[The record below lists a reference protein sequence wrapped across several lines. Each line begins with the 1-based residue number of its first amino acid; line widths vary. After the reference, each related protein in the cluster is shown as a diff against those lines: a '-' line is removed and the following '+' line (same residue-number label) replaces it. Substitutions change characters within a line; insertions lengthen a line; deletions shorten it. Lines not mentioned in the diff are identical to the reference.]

1 MNISR
6 KLQPFIFSI
15 LSLFLVLNS
24 ACAQKSSKTT
34 IVSGKVIG
42 LNVGTAKLVGVYADQ
57 NFLAD
62 TAKLQSDGSFKFER
76 KEGYADGF
84 YYMLLPN
91 QQNFQIIIAD
101 GENPVFETSM
111 EGLVNEMHV
120 KQSKEN
126 SLFYEVLKYQL
137 DLEKKFD
144 VLAQQVKAVGAGS
157 PEAEDLKKKQQ
168 KLLDERDAKLAE
180 LWKNNPASFAMKFKM
195 AGQNPKLRIT
205 NKPDGSLDS
214 AATLNNYR
222 TDWWN
227 DVDFNDSRFC
237 NTPVFFNKM
246 KKYIL
251 ELTPQNN
258 DSIIASADKII
269 DKTINNKELFKLCLS
284 WIAFTYKPAS
294 TTYMDGEAIYSH
306 LVNKYYTKE
315 KVYWET
321 PEDIAGLHK
330 TANQMTASVMGAIG
344 QNVTA
349 EDKNGVKRSLYD
361 IKSDYVLVYIY
372 NYDCEHCQK
381 QTPELAQF
389 LVNNKSK
396 GIDVFSIAANC
407 NDYKKWTEFQT
418 KYGIVW
424 TDVWDPRVESRYHEK
439 YYIDITPEIYV
450 LNKDHRIIGKN
461 LKVDQL
467 PDFFKNEFAKVR

>member
-1 MNISR
+1 MNMSR
-6 KLQPFIFSI
+6 KLHPFIFSL
-15 LSLFLVLNS
+15 LSLLCVFNS
-24 ACAQKSSKTT
+24 ACAQKSTKTT
-34 IVSGKVIG
+34 TISAKVEGI
-42 LNVGTAKLVGVYADQ
+42 NIGTAKLVGVYADQ

-62 TAKLQSDGSFKFER
+62 TAKVQPDGSFKFER

-91 QQNFQIIIAD
+91 QQNFQIIVAD
-101 GENPVFETSM
+101 GENPIFETSM
-111 EGLVNEMHV
+111 ENLSGDMHV

-126 SLFYEVLKYQL
+126 TLFYEVLKYQV

-144 VLAQQVKAVGAGS
+144 VLAQQVKSVGAGS
-157 PEAEDLKKKQQ
+157 PEAEEIKKKQQ
-168 KLLDERDAKLAE
+168 KLLDDRDAKLAE
-180 LWKNNPASFAMKFKM
+180 LWRNNPSSFAMKFKM
-195 AGQNPKLRIT
+195 AGQNPKLRFT
-205 NKPDGSLDS
+205 YKADGQLDS
-214 AATLNNYR
+214 SATLNNYR

-237 NTPVFFNKM
+237 NTPVFFNKL
-246 KKYIL
+246 KKFML

-269 DKTINNKELFKLCLS
+269 DKTLKNKELFKLCLS
-284 WIAFTYKPAS
+284 WITYTYKPA
-294 TTYMDGEAIYSH
+294 TTSYMDGEAIYSH

-321 PEDIAGLHK
+321 PEDIDGLHK
-330 TANQMTASVMGAIG
+330 TANQMSASILGATG

-361 IKSDYVLVYIY
+361 LKSEYVLVYIY

-381 QTPELAQF
+381 QTPELAKF
-389 LVNNKSK
+389 LVNNRDK

-407 NDYKKWTEFQT
+407 NDYKRWTEFQT
-418 KYGIVW
+418 KYGIIW
-424 TDVWDPRVESRYHEK
+424 TDVWDPKVDSRYHEK

-450 LNKDHRIIGKN
+450 LNKEHKIIAKN

-467 PDFFKNEFAKVR
+467 PEFFKNEFAKSH